1 MPLVVVCG
9 KPSSGK
15 STLTECLCR
24 FTVTR
29 KSQRVEVVSDNINAS
44 FTRSIYK
51 DSHEEREHRAVLK
64 SEVQRLLSEDCLVI
78 CDSLNYIKGFR
89 YELFCIAKLM
99 QTTYCVLY
107 CDASENICQRLNLE
121 KEKIERYKA
130 DDIIELVMRFEEPA
144 ATNRWDYPLFKVEI
158 GTGSGT
164 HWRYDS
170 SFEQCFCLLGLNEKN
185 LPLEDIYLWL
195 FEGRSL
201 SANESTE
208 SASLMPTDFLHVLDH
223 VTKEVVT
230 SVMQQQR
237 TALPGDAFIVP
248 NCILDDDKVLF
259 TRQRS
264 FAELSGLRRQF
275 ITYMKL
281 HPSNDMSKFAS
292 LFINYLNANP

>member
-248 NCILDDDKVLF
+248 NCILDDDKV
-259 TRQRS
+259 Q
-264 FAELSGLRRQF
+264 
-275 ITYMKL
+275 
-281 HPSNDMSKFAS
+281 
-292 LFINYLNANP
+292 

>member
-1 MPLVVVCG
+1 
-9 KPSSGK
+9 
-15 STLTECLCR
+15 
-24 FTVTR
+24 
-29 KSQRVEVVSDNINAS
+29 
-44 FTRSIYK
+44 
-51 DSHEEREHRAVLK
+51 
-64 SEVQRLLSEDCLVI
+64 
-78 CDSLNYIKGFR
+78 
-89 YELFCIAKLM
+89 
-99 QTTYCVLY
+99 
-107 CDASENICQRLNLE
+107 
-121 KEKIERYKA
+121 
-130 DDIIELVMRFEEPA
+130 MRFEEPA

>member
-15 STLTECLCR
+15 STLAKYLCK

-29 KSQRVEVVSDNINAS
+29 KSRRVEVVSDNINAS

-51 DSHEEREHRAVLK
+51 NSQEEREHRAVLK

-99 QTTYCVLY
+99 RTTYCVLY
-107 CDASENICQRLNLE
+107 CDANENICQRLNLE

-130 DDIIELVMRFEEPA
+130 DDITELAMRFEEP

-158 GTGSGT
+158 RAGSET
-164 HWRYDS
+164 HWRCDS
-170 SFEQCFCLLGLNEKN
+170 SFEQCFCLLRLSEKD

-208 SASLMPTDFLHVLDH
+208 NASLMPADFLHVLDH

-237 TALPGDAFIVP
+237 TALPGDTFIIP
-248 NCILDDDKVLF
+248 NCILDDDKILF

-275 ITYMKL
+275 ITYMKM
-281 HPSNDMSKFAS
+281 HPLNDMSKFAS